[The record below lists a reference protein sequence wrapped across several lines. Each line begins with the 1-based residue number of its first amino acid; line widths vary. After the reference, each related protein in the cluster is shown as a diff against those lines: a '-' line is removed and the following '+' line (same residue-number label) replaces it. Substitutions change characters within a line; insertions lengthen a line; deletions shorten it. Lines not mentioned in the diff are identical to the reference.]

1 MATLSRPEAR
11 RAGTLHVVDRLSE
24 PVLSVL
30 APALQALADAGWAQ
44 TVVLL
49 DRPAHAEGVRRLD
62 GAASVVCVPTAGREP
77 WRHWAALR
85 RAVQEQLAARPP
97 AAVHFHGVGAWLCSL
112 GLEGRPAKAFVTPHG
127 AGLARV
133 VGLLQRLPRA
143 GADLPLAVASSQFDT
158 RVMQHASQPP
168 PLVVEGVVEE
178 RYLRVARREAEL
190 PLVVAGAHRAS
201 TAAAGWACQL
211 AIVFGARELG
221 LRFHWCGPGAPE
233 LAVAGFTLGTGDP
246 VRHLRR
252 AWVYVATDDQAD
264 FPVRLAQAM
273 ACGVPCL
280 ALDVPAHRGLIVD
293 GSSGMLF
300 RTAEEAAQMLT
311 ALLDDADL
319 RQRLGDAARR
329 VARRRFT
336 VQRLRRDLLSLY
348 ARDATEPALR
358 TRGTVHDSGF

>member
-1 MATLSRPEAR
+1 MAIDPRPAPR
-11 RAGTLHVVDRLSE
+11 RGGTLHVVDRLSE

-30 APALQALADAGWAQ
+30 APALQALSDAGWAQ

-49 DRPAHAEGVRRLD
+49 DRPAHAEGVRRLGD
-62 GAASVVCVPTAGREP
+62 AATVVRVPTASREP
-77 WRHWAALR
+77 WRHWMALR
-85 RAVQEQLAARPP
+85 RAVQQQLAARPP
-97 AAVHFHGVGAWLCSL
+97 AAVHYHGVGAWLCSL
-112 GLEGRPAKAFVTPHG
+112 GLEGRPPKAFVTPHRV
-127 AGLARV
+127 ALAHV
-133 VGLLQRLPRA
+133 VGLLQRLPR
-143 GADLPLAVASSQFDT
+143 GNADLPLAVASSQFDT

-168 PLVVEGVVEE
+168 PLVVEGVVDE
-178 RYLRVARREAEL
+178 RYLRVARHEAEQ

-201 TAAAGWACQL
+201 AEAAGWACRL
-211 AIVFGARELG
+211 AIVFGAQELG
-221 LRFHWCGPGAPE
+221 LRFHWCGPAAPE
-233 LAVAGFTLGTGDP
+233 LAAAGFALGTGDP

-280 ALDVPAHRGLIVD
+280 ALDVPAHRGLIED
-293 GSSGMLF
+293 GRSGMLF

-311 ALLDDADL
+311 SLLDDAEL

-348 ARDATEPALR
+348 ARDPAAPALP
-358 TRGTVHDSGF
+358 TSGAAHDSGF